1 MVGHE
6 PAVGSGLEAEIETRM
21 NVFTMGRVAG
31 AQSCSMAVKKSREP
45 VRCHHEDN
53 LPTW

>member
-21 NVFTMGRVAG
+21 NVFTMGRVAWSTELQHG
-31 AQSCSMAVKKSREP
+31 SEEEHRAS
-45 VRCHHEDN
+45 
-53 LPTW
+53 